1 MHHDQDADAILR
13 EQLSALMDGEL
24 EGSEKAFLLR
34 RLAHDQELKA
44 CWDRY
49 HQIRESLSEPQG
61 PRRSM
66 DFADR
71 VMAAIEAEE
80 APAPQAAP
88 RASMRVTAGWRQAFG
103 AAMAAGVAAMAL
115 WVTDP
120 VTTESTGTETAR
132 IASATAELPA
142 NAPTLMPVPLLA
154 PVQRASFGDSGAG
167 GTQLAPLE
175 SHYLLQHAAAG
186 APSAPGTASVYV
198 EWAAQQR

>member
-1 MHHDQDADAILR
+1 MHHDQDADAVLR

-44 CWDRY
+44 TWDRY
-49 HQIRESLSEPQG
+49 HQIREVLSEPQG

-80 APAPQAAP
+80 APAVTQAAP
-88 RASMRVTAGWRQAFG
+88 RATTRRLSGWRQAFG

-120 VTTESTGTETAR
+120 VAPELAGPETR
-132 IASATAELPA
+132 GASNAALPA

-154 PVQRASFGDSGAG
+154 PVQRASFGDAGNG

>member
-1 MHHDQDADAILR
+1 MNQDQNAAELLR

-71 VMAAIEAEE
+71 VMAAIEAE
-80 APAPQAAP
+80 AAP
-88 RASMRVTAGWRQAFG
+88 VVVPQRLGAKLRGGSGWRQVVG
-103 AAMAAGVAAMAL
+103 GAMAAGVAAIAF
-115 WVTDP
+115 WVSSP
-120 VTTESTGTETAR
+120 VTPELTETESSR
-132 IASATAELPA
+132 SNSSSALAA

-154 PVQRASFGDSGAG
+154 PVQRASFGDGGTG

-186 APSAPGTASVYV
+186 VPSAPGTASVYV

>member
-1 MHHDQDADAILR
+1 MHHDQGADAILR

-34 RLAHDQELKA
+34 RLAHDHELKA

-49 HQIRESLSEPQG
+49 HQIREALSEPQG
-61 PRRSM
+61 PRRSL

-71 VMAAIEAEE
+71 VMAAIEAEH
-80 APAPQAAP
+80 APAARPMAPSAAK
-88 RASMRVTAGWRQAFG
+88 RTTLGWRQVFS
-103 AAMAAGVAAMAL
+103 AAMAAGVAAVAL

-120 VTTESTGTETAR
+120 VAPELAEPATTRSAST
-132 IASATAELPA
+132 ELPA

-154 PVQRASFGDSGAG
+154 PVQRASFGDSGNG
-167 GTQLAPLE
+167 GMQLAPLE
-175 SHYLLQHAAAG
+175 AHYLLQHAAAG

>member
-1 MHHDQDADAILR
+1 MNHDQNAAELLR

-34 RLAHDQELKA
+34 RLAHDEALKD

-49 HQIRESLSEPQG
+49 HQIRETLSEPQG

-71 VMAAIEAEE
+71 VMAAIEAE
-80 APAPQAAP
+80 AAP
-88 RASMRVTAGWRQAFG
+88 VAAPLVTRRKPAAGGWRQALG
-103 AAMAAGVAAMAL
+103 AAMAAGVAAFAF
-115 WVTDP
+115 WI
-120 VTTESTGTETAR
+120 TEPGVQESAEAEVPR
-132 IASATAELPA
+132 NAVASLPA
-142 NAPTLMPVPLLA
+142 NAPTLMPVPILA
-154 PVQRASFGDSGAG
+154 PVQRASFGDSGNGAM
-167 GTQLAPLE
+167 QLAPLE

-186 APSAPGTASVYV
+186 VPSAPGTASVYV

>member
-1 MHHDQDADAILR
+1 MNQDENAGELLR

-34 RLAHDQELKA
+34 RLAHDQELKG

-49 HQIRESLSEPQG
+49 HRIRETLSEPQG

-71 VMAAIEAEE
+71 VMAAIEADDQPRI
-80 APAPQAAP
+80 AARTVRPQ
-88 RASMRVTAGWRQAFG
+88 RAGWRQAIG
-103 AAMAAGVAAMAL
+103 AAMAAGVAAVAF
-115 WVTDP
+115 WVTEPIAPELAEDSARGS
-120 VTTESTGTETAR
+120 STA
-132 IASATAELPA
+132 ALPA

-154 PVQRASFGDSGAG
+154 PVQRASFGDSGNG

-186 APSAPGTASVYV
+186 VPSAPGTASVYV

>member
-1 MHHDQDADAILR
+1 MNQDPKAAELLR
-13 EQLSALMDGEL
+13 EQISALMDGEL
-24 EGSEKAFLLR
+24 DGSEKAFLLR

-71 VMAAIEAEE
+71 VMAAIEAEATPL
-80 APAPQAAP
+80 APPV
-88 RASMRVTAGWRQAFG
+88 RSRSRGGGGWRQAFG
-103 AAMAAGVAAMAL
+103 AAMAAGVAAVAF
-115 WVTDP
+115 WASDP
-120 VTTESTGTETAR
+120 VAPEPGMSDPVRT
-132 IASATAELPA
+132 ASANALPA

-154 PVQRASFGDSGAG
+154 PVQRASFGDGSHA
-167 GTQLAPLE
+167 GTQIAPLE

>member
-1 MHHDQDADAILR
+1 MNHDQDGADVLR

-24 EGSEKAFLLR
+24 EGSEKAFLMR
-34 RLAHDQELKA
+34 RLAHDQDLKA
-44 CWDRY
+44 SWDRY
-49 HQIRESLSEPQG
+49 HQIREVLSEPQG

-80 APAPQAAP
+80 APAPQ
-88 RASMRVTAGWRQAFG
+88 RAIRSGGSGQGWRQAFG
-103 AAMAAGVAAMAL
+103 AAMAAGVAAVAF
-115 WVTDP
+115 WVTEPVAPELTDP
-120 VTTESTGTETAR
+120 GAGRS
-132 IASATAELPA
+132 ASMVELPA

-175 SHYLLQHAAAG
+175 AHYLLQHAAAG
-186 APSAPGTASVYV
+186 VPSAPGTASAYV